1 MTARRQT
8 LSRRFQG
15 QKRGRKRDQERG
27 MALIFVLGG
36 LIVLSMIAIT
46 LLSRAGR
53 DVTIRDVVVDRARAA
68 SLVEGAIEAVTLA
81 LFEPGA
87 RATLKATNGERIVKI
102 GDHQVKARMRDA
114 CALWDLNHGDMTV
127 LARLLKVFGAPDP
140 GVTVDALAAA
150 REVDRGLISV
160 EQVRALPGID
170 ERLHEALAREVTIN
184 CRADR
189 IDPEFASPTLL
200 AAIPNLSANTIAA
213 IIEQRRVGPIDA
225 GILTEFSDHLAP
237 GPGQTY
243 EIHAVM
249 GFGPGSRVS
258 RRAEITLTHQ
268 PGQPYRVLSWAPG
281 E

>member
-8 LSRRFQG
+8 FLKRYRR
-15 QKRGRKRDQERG
+15 QERG

-53 DVTIRDVVVDRARAA
+53 DVSIRDVVVDRARAA

-81 LFEPGA
+81 LFEPDV
-87 RATLKATNGERIVKI
+87 RATLKATSGERIVKI
-102 GDHQVKARMRDA
+102 GDHRVMARVRDA
-114 CALWDLNHGDMTV
+114 CALWDVNHGDMTI
-127 LARLLKVFGAPDP
+127 LARLLKAFGAPNP

-160 EQVRALPGID
+160 EQVRALPGND
-170 ERLHEALAREVTIN
+170 GRLHDALARQVTIN

-189 IDPEFASPTLL
+189 IDPEFASPVLL

-213 IIEQRRVGPIDA
+213 IIEQRRVGPIDP
-225 GILTEFSDHLAP
+225 GILAEFSDHLAP

-243 EIHAVM
+243 EISAAM

-268 PGQPYRVLSWAPG
+268 PGQPYRVLSWTPG